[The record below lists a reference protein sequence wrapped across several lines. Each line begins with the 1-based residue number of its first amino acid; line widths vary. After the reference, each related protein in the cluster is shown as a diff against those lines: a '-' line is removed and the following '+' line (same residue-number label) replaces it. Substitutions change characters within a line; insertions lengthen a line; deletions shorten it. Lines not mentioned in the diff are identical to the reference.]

1 MTGEVQG
8 EEFMSTADVSFTR
21 VYVELINQ
29 GRVYALADY
38 AYGEYVAQR
47 TFFDEISNIQ
57 AQILQG
63 GEVVLGNG
71 QVADSNTTGGLIGI
85 QIYTESLESARQTMS
100 GLARLGLNV
109 EKQVWKNI

>member
-1 MTGEVQG
+1 
-8 EEFMSTADVSFTR
+8 MSATEASFTR

-38 AYGEYVAQR
+38 AYGEYIAQR
-47 TFFDEISNIQ
+47 TFFDELSKVQ
-57 AQILQG
+57 AQIVA
-63 GEVVLGNG
+63 GEEVTLGSG
-71 QVADSNTTGGLIGI
+71 QSADPNTTGGLIGI